1 MIREFRGIIFPSIS
15 RYDLKYLGSSLD
27 TSSRQSQIEKFSK
40 ALFKKRALRLKDLA
54 SLKTQTVKKNI
65 ELVVQVWKFPR
76 SSRKTIVAIRSLQV
90 CLA

>member
-54 SLKTQTVKKNI
+54 SLKTHKLLRRTLNSLCKSGNFHARVGKP
-65 ELVVQVWKFPR
+65 LSLFAPYKF
-76 SSRKTIVAIRSLQV
+76 A
-90 CLA
+90 